1 MKKTIIFLSFLFL
14 FLSANIYSEEIQEYD
29 IYFKHYQS
37 DIMLKL
43 TDEEK
48 KIVKKYIDA
57 DKKDLIK
64 VWCPYRL
71 VLIDKEQT
79 TYYKTS
85 GTSLAKIGNDLFIKF
100 DKDMDFI
107 KNYISQSE

>member
-1 MKKTIIFLSFLFL
+1 MKKTIILLSFLL
-14 FLSANIYSEEIQEYD
+14 LLSANVYSEEKQEYD

-43 TDEEK
+43 TYEEK

-57 DKKDLIK
+57 DKKELMKI
-64 VWCPYRL
+64 WCPYRL
-71 VLIDKEQT
+71 ILVDNEQT
-79 TYYKTS
+79 SYYKTS

-107 KNYISQSE
+107 KKYISQFE